1 MILGLT
7 SSELRDYATVVAA
20 SVALMVFVFN
30 SMSERRRRR
39 IENLARYFE
48 AHQRMFSENG
58 YIAQNIAAIESGTL
72 ARDRGNPVMEMRF
85 HLMLLEVEQLAI
97 LANNHAVPRHTQ
109 VYMLGSYIRPL
120 LNNVTEKERE
130 SMFWELALG
139 YLDGLAQ
146 DTAKY
151 QKLTR
156 REREQFWR

>member
-1 MILGLT
+1 
-7 SSELRDYATVVAA
+7 
-20 SVALMVFVFN
+20 
-30 SMSERRRRR
+30 
-39 IENLARYFE
+39 
-48 AHQRMFSENG
+48 MFSENG
-58 YIAQNIAAIESGTL
+58 DIAQNIAAIESGTL

-97 LANNHAVPRHTQ
+97 LANNRAVPRHTQ

-156 REREQFWR
+156 RERERFWR